1 MRLTDDC
8 QYEPEEEKQK
18 ENQQVS
24 KKSDKKEP
32 PKKSTKYDWIK
43 FNKWINEKGTGTNSE
58 IFKKH
63 FR

>member
-43 FNKWINEKGTGTNSE
+43 FNKWINEKGTGINSE